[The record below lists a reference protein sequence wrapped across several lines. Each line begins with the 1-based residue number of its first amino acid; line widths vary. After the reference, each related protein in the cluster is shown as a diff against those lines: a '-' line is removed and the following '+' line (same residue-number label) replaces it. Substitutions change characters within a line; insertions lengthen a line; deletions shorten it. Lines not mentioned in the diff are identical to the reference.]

1 MEIPQSIAVKHLRI
15 IEYSIISYT
24 EPLAASLIGVVFC
37 SESLTL
43 F

>member
-1 MEIPQSIAVKHLRI
+1 MAIPQSIAVKHLET
-15 IEYSIISYT
+15 IEYSIVSYI
-24 EPLAASLIGVVFC
+24 EPLTASLIGVVFC